1 MNKNSYIIRYADY
14 NDLDEIAKIHKESYP
29 EDHFLNQL
37 SLSLINKFY
46 KSFLKYPNI
55 FLVCIKCKKICGF
68 ILGLESYVATKA
80 KYDFIKEN
88 QYELVVYVIYKIFS
102 IKFILKFLP
111 RFINLVKDL
120 LFKSLKQGNTSATS
134 EIFFTLLSIAVSS
147 EVRGRGV
154 ANILL
159 DDFEKK
165 LKEEDVKK
173 YMLSVRKNNLRAINF
188 YKKKSFYI
196 DKENKTEIHMCK
208 LLI

>member
-14 NDLDEIAKIHKESYP
+14 NDLDEIAKIHRESYP

-37 SLSLINKFY
+37 SISLINKFY

-68 ILGLESYVATKA
+68 ILGLESHISNKA

-88 QYELVVYVIYKIFS
+88 QRELVVYVIYKIFS

-120 LFKSLKQGNTSATS
+120 LFKSLKQGNILATS

-173 YMLSVRKNNLRAINF
+173 YILSVRKNNLRAVNF

-196 DKENKTEIHMCK
+196 YKENKTDIYMCK
-208 LLI
+208 LLK